1 LVVITRDLRVKRLPF
16 ISTALSDTLKNLY
29 LEADNMFPIL
39 ETGVQPGVINA
50 AGLIVGLGGIALT
63 IGWLNYLYR

>member
-1 LVVITRDLRVKRLPF
+1 MAAGRKRRLTSALEP
-16 ISTALSDTLKNLY
+16 LSDTLKNPY
-29 LEADNMFPIL
+29 PKGECMFPIL
-39 ETGVQPGVINA
+39 QTGVQPGVINA

>member
-1 LVVITRDLRVKRLPF
+1 MAAGRKRRLP
-16 ISTALSDTLKNLY
+16 SALAPLSDTLKHLY
-29 LEADNMFPIL
+29 PEAGRMFPIL
-39 ETGVQPGVINA
+39 QTGVQPGVINA